1 LDSSGEPA
9 PGLGAVTPVTRFV
22 TPSLAWR
29 RSCRALDKEEEPMT
43 RWNRATRLRQ
53 KTATLAIVVLA
64 AASLLGASATPV
76 LAGGPPNWA
85 RTKDGAK
92 RWKLLK
98 NFNNEAAL
106 DGETGLIWEVS
117 PSTSNFTFR
126 EATTICLTRVVGG
139 RQGFRLPTA
148 AEFSS
153 IVDTTQDNLT
163 VAGTPFVLACETAY
177 WTSTIQEPL
186 PTETNLHAQAF
197 TTGID
202 SNCAFGG
209 NILPGTVTNHH
220 RVICVRG
227 PGGN

>member
-1 LDSSGEPA
+1 
-9 PGLGAVTPVTRFV
+9 
-22 TPSLAWR
+22 
-29 RSCRALDKEEEPMT
+29 MT

-64 AASLLGASATPV
+64 AASLLGASAAPV

-85 RTKDGAK
+85 KTKDGAK
-92 RWKLLK
+92 RWKILK

-106 DGETGLIWEVS
+106 DGETGLIWEVT
-117 PSTSNFTFR
+117 PLASNVTFR
-126 EATTICLTRVVGG
+126 QASYICLNRVVGG
-139 RQGFRLPTA
+139 RHGFRLPTA

-153 IVDTTQDNLT
+153 IVDTTQANLT

-186 PTETNLHAQAF
+186 PTETNLFAQAF
-197 TTGID
+197 STGLAGEG
-202 SNCAFGG
+202 CLFGSD
-209 NILPGTVTNHH
+209 ILPELVTASR